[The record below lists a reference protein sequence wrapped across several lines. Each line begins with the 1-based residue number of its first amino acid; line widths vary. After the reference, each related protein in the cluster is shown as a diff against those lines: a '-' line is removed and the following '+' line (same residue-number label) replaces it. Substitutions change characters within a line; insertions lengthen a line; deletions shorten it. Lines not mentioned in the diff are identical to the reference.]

1 MPDVGVTSGGY
12 VANVA
17 ASPGRERDRTPA
29 EAVAAGHLTA
39 DPPPAEADLRAPW
52 YRVGDQGKTGSCVGW
67 ALADSVLWR
76 QLVRKGRITEED
88 RLSPRFV
95 WMAAK
100 EVRTKATEADGAPDW
115 RPTTFLEQG
124 MVDVKS
130 ALDVARRYGVA
141 HEEDL
146 PFHGALY
153 PGGVEHFYD
162 VAARNRIA
170 AYYRL
175 DPDGEQPADW
185 FAHWRAW
192 IAQQGPVLVTFLV
205 DKAFEDGERRL
216 DAFDP
221 ETASFMHAA
230 ALVGYSAAGFLIR
243 CSWGESWGADGYVA
257 ATEDYLTGACAESY
271 GIVV

>member
-1 MPDVGVTSGGY
+1 M
-12 VANVA
+12 
-17 ASPGRERDRTPA
+17 
-29 EAVAAGHLTA
+29 
-39 DPPPAEADLRAPW
+39 
-52 YRVGDQGKTGSCVGW
+52 
-67 ALADSVLWR
+67 LWR
-76 QLVRKGRITEED
+76 QLVRKGRLAEED

-153 PGGVEHFYD
+153 PGGVDRFYD

-221 ETASFMHAA
+221 ADGELHARGRA
-230 ALVGYSAAGFLIR
+230 RRLLRRRLPGPLLVGRVLGR
-243 CSWGESWGADGYVA
+243 
-257 ATEDYLTGACAESY
+257 ATATSPPPRTT
-271 GIVV
+271 

>member
-1 MPDVGVTSGGY
+1 MPDVGVTSSGY

-39 DPPPAEADLRAPW
+39 KPPPEEADLRAPW
-52 YRVGDQGKTGSCVGW
+52 YEVGDQGRTGSCVGW

-76 QLVRKGRITEED
+76 QLVRKGRLAEED

-100 EVRTKATEADGAPDW
+100 EVRTKATEVEGAPNW
-115 RPTTFLEQG
+115 RPTTFLDLG

-130 ALDVARRYGVA
+130 ALDVTRRYGVA
-141 HEEDL
+141 YEEDL
-146 PFHGALY
+146 PFRGALY

-162 VAARNRIA
+162 VAAANKVV

-175 DPDGEQPADW
+175 DPDEETPADW
-185 FAHWRAW
+185 FAHWRSW
-192 IAQQGPVLVTFLV
+192 IDQHGPVLVTILV
-205 DKAFEDGERRL
+205 DKAFEDGEHKL

-230 ALVGYSAAGFLIR
+230 ALVGYTAGGFIVR
-243 CSWGESWGADGYVA
+243 CSWGKSWGADGYVA
-257 ATEDYLTGACAESY
+257 ATEGYLRQACAESY

>member
-1 MPDVGVTSGGY
+1 MTDVGVTAAGF

-29 EAVAAGHLTA
+29 EAVAAGHLTT
-39 DPPPAEADLRAPW
+39 DPPPAETDLRAPW
-52 YRVGDQGKTGSCVGW
+52 YRVGDQGRTGSCVGW

-76 QLVRKGRITEED
+76 QLVRRGRLAEED

-146 PFHGALY
+146 PFRGALY
-153 PGGVEHFYD
+153 PGGVDRFYD

-175 DPDGEQPADW
+175 DPDGERPADW

-205 DKAFEDGERRL
+205 DRAFEDGERRL

-221 ETASFMHAA
+221 QTASFMHAA
-230 ALVGYSAAGFLIR
+230 ALVGYSDAGFLVR

-257 ATEDYLTGACAESY
+257 ATEDYLTQACAESY
-271 GIVV
+271 GVVV